1 MGERSMKQQNQDND
15 SAPAIRDGVTL
26 AGRLQ
31 SWGLLLLGALAAL
44 VLMAAVSIITVH
56 LSTPRIV
63 SFDMK
68 GTMDAF
74 IQQTLQQKLTEDDSK
89 VLMQRFNTALTDS
102 LTEWQAEH
110 NVVILVAPA
119 VVSTQPDITDDTRS
133 DIAQKMKGAR

>member
-1 MGERSMKQQNQDND
+1 MKQQNQGND
-15 SAPAIRDGVTL
+15 SAPIIRDGVTL

-31 SWGLLLLGALAAL
+31 SWGVLLLGALAAL

-74 IQQTLQQKLTEDDSK
+74 IQQTLQQKLTEEQSK

-102 LTEWQAEH
+102 LTEWQADH

-119 VVSTQPDITDDTRS
+119 VVSSQPDITA
-133 DIAQKMKGAR
+133 DIRNEIAMKMKGGQ

>member
-1 MGERSMKQQNQDND
+1 MKQQNQGND
-15 SAPAIRDGVTL
+15 SAPIIRDGVTL

-31 SWGLLLLGALAAL
+31 SWGGLLLGALAAL

-74 IQQTLQQKLTEDDSK
+74 IQQTLQQKLTEEQSK

-102 LTEWQAEH
+102 LTEWQADH

-119 VVSTQPDITDDTRS
+119 VVSSQPDITA
-133 DIAQKMKGAR
+133 DIRNEIAMKMKGGQ

>member
-1 MGERSMKQQNQDND
+1 MKQQNQGND
-15 SAPAIRDGVTL
+15 RSPIIRDGVTL

-74 IQQTLQQKLTEDDSK
+74 IQQTLQQKLTEEQSK

-102 LTEWQAEH
+102 LTEWQADH

-119 VVSTQPDITDDTRS
+119 VVSSQPDITA
-133 DIAQKMKGAR
+133 DIRNEIAMKMKGGQ